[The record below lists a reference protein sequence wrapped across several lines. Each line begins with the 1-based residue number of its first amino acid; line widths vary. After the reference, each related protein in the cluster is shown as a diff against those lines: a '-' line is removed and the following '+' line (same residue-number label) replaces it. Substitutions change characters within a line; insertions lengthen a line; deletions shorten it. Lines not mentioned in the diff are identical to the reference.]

1 MTVLNDFSAKPRFS
15 SAFLLALAL
24 GVVAA
29 VIVAPIVAYGL
40 AATSIWFPFP
50 RIFDRVVMVA
60 LAATLILF
68 ARRLGLAVLL
78 RDGFGEPRR
87 NLPRVLVG
95 MAIAIAVM
103 VILFALAISIAHQ
116 PLHLADLIFRAIQ
129 YSAAAILIGVMEE
142 AFFRVVLLGGIA
154 RDFDWRLALPASA
167 AIYALAHLIRS
178 PKHYYLTGFHPAA
191 GLANLAS
198 SLERIVHPDGLA
210 AMTFG
215 LFLLGLLFG
224 TAFIRTGKAYL
235 SIGLHA
241 GLVMGAK
248 CWPLV
253 AAGSS
258 QFPRWLAGPG
268 PVPLIAAPAAWAF
281 ALALTALIALAT
293 SHEANSGKR

>member
-1 MTVLNDFSAKPRFS
+1 LSALINASRKPGFC
-15 SAFLLALAL
+15 SAFALALAL
-24 GVVAA
+24 GVAAA
-29 VIVAPIVAYGL
+29 VVLAPLVADGL
-40 AATSIWFPFP
+40 AAVGLRIPFP

-60 LAATLILF
+60 LAVALLLY

-87 NLPRVLVG
+87 SLPRVLVG

-103 VILFALAISIAHQ
+103 VILFALAIRIAHQ
-116 PLHLADLIFRAIQ
+116 PLQLAGLILSAIR
-129 YSAAAILIGVMEE
+129 YSAAAILIGVIEE

-154 RDFDWRLALPASA
+154 RDFDWRVALPASA

-178 PKHYYLTGFHPAA
+178 PKHYYLMGFHPAA
-191 GLANLAS
+191 GFANLAS

-224 TAFIRTGKAYL
+224 TAFIRTDKAYL

-241 GLVMGAK
+241 GFVMGAK

>member
-1 MTVLNDFSAKPRFS
+1 LTVLNDFSAKPRFS

-60 LAATLILF
+60 LGVTLILF

-78 RDGFGEPRR
+78 CDGFGEPRR

-103 VILFALAISIAHQ
+103 VILFALAIRIAHQ
-116 PLHLADLIFRAIQ
+116 PLQLAGLIFRAIQ
-129 YSAAAILIGVMEE
+129 YSAAAILIGVIEE

-154 RDFDWRLALPASA
+154 RDFGWRVALPVSA

-178 PKHYYLTGFHPAA
+178 PKHYYLMGFHPTA
-191 GLANLAS
+191 GFANLAS
-198 SLERIVHPDGLA
+198 SLERIVHPNGLA

-248 CWPLV
+248 RWPLV
-253 AAGSS
+253 AAGSP

-281 ALALTALIALAT
+281 ALVLTALIVLAT